1 MTTLDKPIPA
11 ESVSLDIW
19 MRRTGIILSILGLL
33 VAGYLVFFKLF
44 PTSALCVG
52 AGGCE
57 TVNTSVYSEVL
68 GIPVAALGALA
79 YAAMLTLL
87 TLENRL
93 AFLSEWGPMLVFG
106 LALAGTLYSA
116 YLTYIELAVIHAVCP
131 YCVASAVIITLL
143 LVTSAVRLRR
153 YL

>member
-1 MTTLDKPIPA
+1 MTSET
-11 ESVSLDIW
+11 SV
-19 MRRTGIILSILGLL
+19 RREPMLSDTRLRVAGIILSILGLI
-33 VAGYLVFFKLF
+33 VAGYLIFFKIF
-44 PTSALCVG
+44 PTSTLCIG

-79 YAAMLTLL
+79 YAAMLGLL
-87 TLENRL
+87 LLENRSSL
-93 AFLSEWGPMLVFG
+93 LQEWGPMLVFG

-131 YCVASAVIITLL
+131 YCVASAVIITLIL
-143 LVTSAVRLRR
+143 IVSAVRLRR
-153 YL
+153 YV